1 MWLIVTWWF
10 YYTIIDAFKDG
21 ILSKVHNLIKC
32 KKTKNKTKQQQP
44 KKNWNQSILLI
55 QNINVHE
62 YLPSRFT
69 YTKRH
74 D

>member
-10 YYTIIDAFKDG
+10 NYTIIDVFKG
-21 ILSKVHNLIKC
+21 GTLSKVHNLIKC
-32 KKTKNKTKQQQP
+32 KKKTKQTNNQ
-44 KKNWNQSILLI
+44 KKWNQSILLI
-55 QNINVHE
+55 KNINLHE
-62 YLPSRFT
+62 YLPLRFT

>member
-10 YYTIIDAFKDG
+10 NYTIIDAFKDG
-21 ILSKVHNLIKC
+21 ILSEVHNLIKC
-32 KKTKNKTKQQQP
+32 KKNPKKTTTTK

-55 QNINVHE
+55 KNINVHE

>member
-10 YYTIIDAFKDG
+10 NYTIIDAFKDC

-32 KKTKNKTKQQQP
+32 KKKKPKKQNNYNQ

-55 QNINVHE
+55 
-62 YLPSRFT
+62 
-69 YTKRH
+69 
-74 D
+74 